1 MEGAIRDMNE
11 EMRSKIAAA
20 LASDDW
26 TDGEKMMLKF
36 QWGKLG
42 GFYTSLI
49 KTMLLADPENLCR
62 FHGGFASL
70 TIAVKNWKAGDL
82 ADRFRAA
89 GVLD

>member
-1 MEGAIRDMNE
+1 MNE

-26 TDGEKMMLKF
+26 TDGEKMVLKF
-36 QWGKLG
+36 QWGKLE

-49 KTMLLADPENLCR
+49 DTMLMADPIDLYR
-62 FHGGFASL
+62 FYSGFTSL
-70 TIAVKNWKAGDL
+70 TVAVRDWRDGDL
-82 ADRFRAA
+82 AVRFRAA